1 MGLHGGYGEVLRN
14 SGELGRGFGWGGGGG
29 SSWEFR
35 CVPGKLLGILV
46 GSGGGS
52 VGSERAL
59 ENWIR
64 GDGFRWVPVV
74 LPVGLYEWKIPPVH
88 PTIKNIS
95 RTFEAEILK
104 IFKNIH
110 LQPKN

>member
-1 MGLHGGYGEVLRN
+1 M
-14 SGELGRGFGWGGGGG
+14 GGGGGRGG

-35 CVPGKLLGILV
+35 GVPGELLGILV

-64 GDGFRWVPVV
+64 GVHIQLWVLFLPARVPVV